1 MSAQV
6 ADATTTR
13 PLSWSAAT
21 IDQVANA
28 GEAAAAIANAMT
40 VLPHPVLIVNPV
52 APASRTGNRPVR
64 QCAPWLG
71 PRPHLRTARA
81 LCILHYRARDPSISF
96 TGPASGPVR
105 RIT

>member
-13 PLSWSAAT
+13 PLSWSSAT
-21 IDQVANA
+21 IDQVENA
-28 GEAAAAIANAMT
+28 GEAAATSAKAMT

-52 APASRTGNRPVR
+52 APATRTGNRPVR

-71 PRPHLRTARA
+71 PRPGLRTARA
-81 LCILHYRARDPSISF
+81 LSF
-96 TGPASGPVR
+96 FIIGRGTRQFHSPAPRPDRFGA
-105 RIT
+105 